1 MTKPKAKTVVTKPKR
16 EPKPALAAVE
26 PEAVATP
33 APVEKPVNQKA
44 KLEAMLHTLKV
55 NDAQARLERATEA
68 NNPDAMLAAME
79 EIAKLKEEG

>member
-16 EPKPALAAVE
+16 EPKPAPVTVE
-26 PEAVATP
+26 PEVTPP
-33 APVEKPVNQKA
+33 APVEKPVIQKA